1 MRIVTRPDFD
11 GVVCAALLKE
21 VVDISEPVLWVEP
34 VKINNRAVEIKEGD
48 ILANLPYD
56 ERCSLWFDHH
66 FTNSVNADFKG
77 EFRLAPSAAGIIY
90 NYYRDR
96 FKRNF
101 DKLVRET
108 DRIDSAR
115 LTQEEI
121 ILPKTNLFVLLSF
134 TIKGNNMENA
144 DYWNKVVELIR
155 TKDIEEI
162 IEDSDVKLRINREI
176 ENDLRYKEYLIEHTT
191 IDEGV
196 SITDFRPFVS
206 VPSGN
211 RFLVFSL
218 FPDTYANIKI
228 RNSDENDGKVILSAG
243 HSIFNRKCRVHCG
256 KLVARFGGGGHFGAG
271 SCSCNEN
278 VFEKSK
284 DFIISTLKNNV
295 EI

>member
-11 GVVCAALLKE
+11 GIVCAALLRE
-21 VVDISEPVLWVEP
+21 VFEITEPVLWVEP
-34 VKINNRAVEIKEGD
+34 VKINNREVDIRNGD

-56 ERCSLWFDHH
+56 ERCSYWFDHH
-66 FTNSVNADFKG
+66 FTNSVDADFKG

-90 NYYRDR
+90 DHFRGKID
-96 FKRNF
+96 KNF

-108 DRIDSAR
+108 DRIDSAH

-121 ILPKTNLFVLLSF
+121 LIPRTNPFVMLSF
-134 TIKGNNMENA
+134 TVKGSNLSNES
-144 DYWNKVVELIR
+144 YWNKLVELLR
-155 TKDIEEI
+155 NRE
-162 IEDSDVKLRINREI
+162 IEDVIVDPDVKARIRSEI
-176 ENDLRYKEYLIEHTT
+176 ENDLRYKEYLMEHTT
-191 IDEGV
+191 VENGV
-196 SITDFRPFVS
+196 SITDFRPFVT

-218 FPDTYANIKI
+218 FPETYVNVKI
-228 RNSDENDGKVILSAG
+228 RNSEEEGGKVIASVG

-271 SCSCNEN
+271 SCSCTEK
-278 VFEKSK
+278 VFEDSIGS
-284 DFIISTLKNNV
+284 IISILRENA

>member
-11 GVVCAALLKE
+11 GIVCAALLKE
-21 VVDISEPVLWVEP
+21 VLDISEPVLWVEP
-34 VKINNRAVEIKEGD
+34 VKINNRKVEIREGD

-66 FTNSVNADFKG
+66 FTNSVSADFKG
-77 EFRLAPSAAGIIY
+77 EFRIAPSAAGIIY
-90 NYYRDR
+90 NYYRDD

-121 ILPKTNLFVLLSF
+121 LLPKTNPFVLLSF
-134 TIKGNNMENA
+134 TIKGNNMENEA
-144 DYWNKVVELIR
+144 YWNRVVELLR
-155 TKDIEEI
+155 TKDIDEI
-162 IEDSDVKLRINREI
+162 ITDNDVKVRINREI
-176 ENDLRYKEYLIEHTT
+176 ENDLRYKEYLIEHTVL
-191 IDEGV
+191 DEGV

-218 FPDTYANIKI
+218 FPDTYVNIKI
-228 RNSDENDGKVILSAG
+228 RNSDDNDGKVIISVG

-271 SCSCNEN
+271 SCSCDQKVLEN
-278 VFEKSK
+278 SK
-284 DFIISTLKNNV
+284 DLIISTLRQNA

>member
-11 GVVCAALLKE
+11 GIVCAALLME
-21 VVDISEPVLWVEP
+21 VLDITEPVLWVEP
-34 VKINNRAVEIKEGD
+34 VKINNREVEIKDGD

-90 NYYRDR
+90 DYYKDD
-96 FKRNF
+96 FKKNF
-101 DKLVRET
+101 NKLIRET

-121 ILPKTNLFVLLSF
+121 LLPKTNPFVLLSF
-134 TIKGNNMENA
+134 TIKGNNLVNEA
-144 DYWNKVVELIR
+144 YWNNVVKLIR
-155 TKDIEEI
+155 TKEIEEI
-162 IEDSDVKLRINREI
+162 IDDTDVKLRIKMEI

-191 IDEGV
+191 VEEGV

-228 RNSDENDGKVILSAG
+228 RNSDDKDRKVILSAG

-256 KLVARFGGGGHFGAG
+256 KLVSRFGGGGHFGAG
-271 SCSCNEN
+271 SCSCDEAA
-278 VFEKSK
+278 FEKSK
-284 DFIISTLKNNV
+284 GIIISTLVQNA